1 MNLPLINGE
10 QFEQIT
16 KENKETCIV
25 VFSKETCSVCK
36 QLAPVAEKMAAQF
49 EGQVN
54 FYTMD
59 VKTTD
64 GLAVFKSL
72 QLMGVPQS
80 VFFLNGEMQ
89 QSLPGAISES
99 IFKKEINEM
108 LNPKKGLLSKIKG
121 IFGAFTI
128 FLNIY
133 RKPRV
138 GFFKRG

>member
-1 MNLPLINGE
+1 MMNLPQITAE

-54 FYTMD
+54 FYGMD
-59 VKTTD
+59 VKTPD
-64 GLAVFKSL
+64 GLATFKSL

-80 VFFLNGEMQ
+80 VFFLQGEMKE
-89 QSLPGAISES
+89 SLPGAISES
-99 IFKKEINEM
+99 IFKKKSMI
-108 LNPKKGLLSKIKG
+108 
-121 IFGAFTI
+121 
-128 FLNIY
+128 
-133 RKPRV
+133 
-138 GFFKRG
+138 

>member
-80 VFFLNGEMQ
+80 VFFLNGELKE
-89 QSLPGAISES
+89 SLPGAISES
-99 IFKKEINEM
+99 IFKKEINDM
-108 LNPKKGLLSKIKG
+108 LNPKTGFMGKITGL
-121 IFGAFTI
+121 FG
-128 FLNIY
+128 
-133 RKPRV
+133 K
-138 GFFKRG
+138 

>member
-64 GLAVFKSL
+64 GLERSNNA
-72 QLMGVPQS
+72 
-80 VFFLNGEMQ
+80 
-89 QSLPGAISES
+89 
-99 IFKKEINEM
+99 
-108 LNPKKGLLSKIKG
+108 
-121 IFGAFTI
+121 
-128 FLNIY
+128 
-133 RKPRV
+133 RV
-138 GFFKRG
+138 GGCNTSMQKCGAPFSK

>member
-1 MNLPLINGE
+1 MMNLPQITAE

-54 FYTMD
+54 FYGMD
-59 VKTTD
+59 VKTPD
-64 GLAVFKSL
+64 GLATFKSL

-80 VFFLNGEMQ
+80 VFFLQGEMKE
-89 QSLPGAISES
+89 SLPGAISES
-99 IFKKEINEM
+99 IFKKEINDM
-108 LNPKKGLLSKIKG
+108 INPKKGLLGKLKG
-121 IFGAFTI
+121 M
-128 FLNIY
+128 
-133 RKPRV
+133 
-138 GFFKRG
+138 FK

>member
-10 QFEQIT
+10 QYEQIT

-36 QLAPVAEKMAAQF
+36 QLAPVAEKMASQF

-59 VKTTD
+59 VKTPD
-64 GLAVFKSL
+64 GLATFKSL

-80 VFFLNGEMQ
+80 VFVLNGEVQ
-89 QSLPGAISES
+89 QALPGAISES

-108 LNPKKGLLSKIKG
+108 LNPKKGIL
-121 IFGAFTI
+121 A
-128 FLNIY
+128 
-133 RKPRV
+133 
-138 GFFKRG
+138 

>member
-1 MNLPLINGE
+1 MNNLPQITGE

-36 QLAPVAEKMAAQF
+36 QLAPIAEKMASQF

-54 FYTMD
+54 FYGMD
-59 VKTTD
+59 VKTPD
-64 GLAVFKSL
+64 GLATFKSL

-80 VFFLNGEMQ
+80 VFFLHGEMQ

-99 IFKKEINEM
+99 IFKKEINDM
-108 LNPKKGLLSKIKG
+108 LHPKKGLMDKIKG
-121 IFGAFTI
+121 LFG
-128 FLNIY
+128 
-133 RKPRV
+133 K
-138 GFFKRG
+138 

>member
-59 VKTTD
+59 VKTPD
-64 GLAVFKSL
+64 GLATFKSL
-72 QLMGVPQS
+72 NLMGVPQS
-80 VFFLNGEMQ
+80 VFFLNGELKE
-89 QSLPGAISES
+89 SLPGAISES
-99 IFKKEINEM
+99 IFKKEISDM
-108 LNPKKGLLSKIKG
+108 LNPKTGFMGKIKG
-121 IFGAFTI
+121 LFG
-128 FLNIY
+128 
-133 RKPRV
+133 K
-138 GFFKRG
+138 

>member
-59 VKTTD
+59 VKTSD

-80 VFFLNGEMQ
+80 VFFLNGELKE
-89 QSLPGAISES
+89 SLPGAISES

-108 LNPKKGLLSKIKG
+108 LNPKKGILGKIKG
-121 IFGAFTI
+121 LFG
-128 FLNIY
+128 
-133 RKPRV
+133 K
-138 GFFKRG
+138 

>member
-59 VKTTD
+59 VKTSD

-80 VFFLNGEMQ
+80 VFFLNGELKE
-89 QSLPGAISES
+89 SLPGAISES
-99 IFKKEINEM
+99 IFKKEISNM
-108 LNPKKGLLSKIKG
+108 LNPKTGFMGKIKG
-121 IFGAFTI
+121 LFG
-128 FLNIY
+128 
-133 RKPRV
+133 K
-138 GFFKRG
+138 

>member
-54 FYTMD
+54 FYTMN
-59 VKTTD
+59 VKTSD

-80 VFFLNGEMQ
+80 VFFLNGELKE
-89 QSLPGAISES
+89 SLPGAISES
-99 IFKKEINEM
+99 IFKKEISDM
-108 LNPKKGLLSKIKG
+108 LNPKTGFMGKIKG
-121 IFGAFTI
+121 LFG
-128 FLNIY
+128 
-133 RKPRV
+133 K
-138 GFFKRG
+138 